1 MDFYEKVEKM
11 REAQKAYKN
20 VMYHPDKTERER
32 LLEEIKKWEFKID
45 SELFNWR
52 NNK

>member
-20 VMYHPDKTERER
+20 VMYHPDKT
-32 LLEEIKKWEFKID
+32 D
-45 SELFNWR
+45 G
-52 NNK
+52 